1 MMPIRPPHALR
12 LVPAALLFALSQG
25 HVHAQTNLADVEVK
39 AQREALSAANVR
51 VATEKLEQIPGGAAV
66 VDAKTFEAGK
76 AVTIKDMLDF
86 TPGVFSQSRV
96 NEESRL
102 SIRGS
107 GLSRTFHMRG
117 IRLLQDGIPINL
129 ADGGSDFQDID
140 PLALQHI
147 EVYKGANAL
156 QYGAASLGG
165 AINFVTPTGY
175 TTPNSVVRVDAG
187 SNEFAR
193 AQFKTGDVVGN
204 WDYFASISQLRS
216 DGFRQFSGQKNT
228 RLNANVGLKI
238 SPQLE
243 TRFYVIHGDMNQ
255 ELPGSLT
262 KAQMQ
267 ADRTQANSV
276 SSSNN
281 SQRDFLITRVANKTT
296 WISPNGVEY
305 NAGVYAVNKNLYHP
319 LTFPNIVQGNPNPPR
334 PALIDQQNRD
344 VGIFGSRISE
354 SELFGYRHNAT
365 VGYNYVKGMTENR
378 NFDHVRGERVRL
390 HAYDDQKARNIELYG
405 ESRLHLNDRFQ
416 FITGLQWT
424 HAKRTSDD
432 QLLSDGNG
440 SYERRYA
447 QFSPKVGALWQ
458 AADNIQIYTNL
469 SRAFEP
475 PTFSETSPVR
485 ALEAQESTT
494 FELGTR
500 GNLKEVKWDISVY
513 HSRLN
518 NEFVTY
524 QLPAM
529 QPAILNADNTR
540 HQGVEI
546 GLAGPFAKNALSQGD
561 KLDWTLAYTFGR
573 FRFDNDS
580 VYGNAAIPG
589 IPEEYV
595 RAKLDYT
602 HPKGW
607 TVSPNLEYVPQGYFV
622 DLRNTF
628 ASDPYLLVG
637 LSASYKASETLRFF
651 VDGRNLTDKN
661 YAATTGVVINAG
673 GADVAQ
679 FAPGEGRSVFA
690 GVEVKW

>member
-12 LVPAALLFALSQG
+12 LVPAALLFALAQG
-25 HVHAQTNLADVEVK
+25 HVHAQANLADVEVK

-140 PLALQHI
+140 PLALQHV

-193 AQFKTGDVVGN
+193 AQFKTGDVVGD

-216 DGFRQFSGQKNT
+216 DGFRQFSGQKNS

-243 TRFYVIHGDMNQ
+243 TRFYLIHGDMNQ
-255 ELPGSLT
+255 ELPGNLT

-267 ADRTQANSV
+267 ADPAQANTT

-296 WISPNGVEY
+296 WISANGTEY
-305 NAGVYAVNKNLYHP
+305 NFGLYAVNKNLYHP
-319 LTFPNIVQGNPNPPR
+319 LTFPTSSGQR
-334 PALIDQQNRD
+334 ALIDQQNRD
-344 VGIFGSRISE
+344 IGLFGNRIAQG
-354 SELFGYRHNAT
+354 ELFGYRHDTT
-365 VGYNYVKGMTENR
+365 VGYNYVKGVTENR
-378 NFDHVRGERVRL
+378 TFDHTRGIRTRL
-390 HAYDDQKARNIELYG
+390 DAYDDQKARNIELYG
-405 ESRLHLNDRFQ
+405 ESCLHTTDTFQ
-416 FITGLQWT
+416 LISGLQWT
-424 HAKRTSDD
+424 HSKRTSDD
-432 QLLSDGNG
+432 QIVGPGNG
-440 SYERRYA
+440 DASYERRYA
-447 QFSPKVGALWQ
+447 QFSPKVGVLWQ
-458 AADNIQIYTNL
+458 AAENVQIYSNL

-494 FELGTR
+494 FEVGSR
-500 GNLKEVKWDISVY
+500 GNLNDIRWDISVY
-513 HSRLN
+513 NSRLN

-546 GLAGPFAKNALSQGD
+546 GLTGPFAKNALSQGD